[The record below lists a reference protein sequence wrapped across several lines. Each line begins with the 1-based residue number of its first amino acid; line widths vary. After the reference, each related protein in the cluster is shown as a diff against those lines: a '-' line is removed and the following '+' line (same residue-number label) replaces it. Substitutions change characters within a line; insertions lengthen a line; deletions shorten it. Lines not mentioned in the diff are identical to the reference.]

1 MADHD
6 DDGALNALQR
16 QGPDP
21 EHHEPQVAHRRIR
34 DEFLEVRLHQR
45 HQRTVNDSHHGKR
58 DDDSSDRGVECNV
71 REEGYGK
78 PQETVRTHLQEDS
91 RQDDRSGGR
100 RLNVRVGQPG
110 VKREHGDLDGER
122 QEKGAEQPE
131 GPLSQILCVMQQMA
145 VTEGVLARLA
155 PNHVIHDEDRHQHE
169 QRPEKCEH
177 EKLYRSID
185 TSCATPHPDDEIH
198 RDQHDLPEYVKQEH
212 VEGNEYT
219 QHAGGEHQHEG
230 IERAFPLLDVV
241 PATEDRERHHEGGEQ
256 HHEQGDAVNA
266 QVICDPP
273 RRDPLVVDL
282 ELHRRR
288 ALVERPPQPQRQ
300 DELDEREPKRD
311 LLRLCAR
318 PHHDNQST
326 EQGYDHDGFEHPL
339 PVPDTREESAHLALT
354 PPPPSGRRALL

>member
-1 MADHD
+1 M
-6 DDGALNALQR
+6 
-16 QGPDP
+16 
-21 EHHEPQVAHRRIR
+21 
-34 DEFLEVRLHQR
+34 
-45 HQRTVNDSHHGKR
+45 
-58 DDDSSDRGVECNV
+58 

-122 QEKGAEQPE
+122 QEEGAEQPE
-131 GPLSQILCVMQQMA
+131 GPLSQILCVMQQMT
-145 VTEGVLARLA
+145 VTEGVYVRLA
-155 PNHVIHDEDRHQHE
+155 PNHGIHNEDRHQHE

-177 EKLYRSID
+177 EKLYCGID

-241 PATEDRERHHEGGEQ
+241 PTTEDRERHHEGGEQ

-300 DELDEREPKRD
+300 DELDERDPKRD

-318 PHHDNQST
+318 PHHDNEST
-326 EQGYDHDGFEHPL
+326 EQRNDHDGFEHPL
-339 PVPDTREESAHLALT
+339 PVPDTREKSAHLALT